1 MTLTLND
8 IEAAAAVI
16 QGSVVHTPTAPS
28 PGLSRVAGTDLFLKL
43 ENLQHTGSFKVRGAL
58 NKLSSLPRNEGAG
71 VIACSAGNHGQGV
84 AYFASKLEFS
94 ATVVMPKDT
103 PFTKIERT
111 EGYDATVV
119 LEGDSLAD
127 AEAFTHQMAAA
138 ENLTF
143 IHPYDD
149 PLVIAGQGTIGLE
162 MLADLPQLDT
172 IVVPIGGGGLIAGIA
187 TAAKA
192 IKPDI
197 RIIGVE
203 TASYPSMRAALAGQP
218 IDAGG
223 ATLAEGIAVKTP
235 GANTLPIIRELV
247 DRIIVLDEPAI
258 ENAVELMADA
268 GRLVVEGA
276 GAVGLGAVLAE
287 PQLFRD
293 SVTGLVVSGG
303 NIDMRVLASVLLRGL
318 VRGGQLVRLRVQI
331 TDAPGNLARVTRI
344 IGEAGGNIVEI
355 VHQRLFYDVPV
366 KQTDIDVV
374 IETRNAD
381 HTAEIQEKLELAGWP
396 TFALSDVAAAPPSP

>member
-16 QGSVVHTPTAPS
+16 QGSVVHTPTVPS
-28 PGLSRVAGTDLFLKL
+28 PGLSRAAGTDLFLKL

-111 EGYDATVV
+111 EGYGATVV
-119 LEGDSLAD
+119 LEGGSLAD

-218 IDAGG
+218 VDAGG

-247 DRIIVLDEPAI
+247 DRIIVLDELAI

-287 PQLFRD
+287 PELFRD
-293 SVTGLVVSGG
+293 RVTGLVVSGG

-396 TFALSDVAAAPPSP
+396 TFALSDAAAAPPSP

>member
-1 MTLTLND
+1 MTISLKD
-8 IEAAAAVI
+8 IEAAATVLR
-16 QGSVVHTPTAPS
+16 GSVVHTPITLS
-28 PGLSRVAGTDLFLKL
+28 PGLSRIAGSNLYLKL

-58 NKLSSLPRNEGAG
+58 NKLSSLPREGAAG
-71 VIACSAGNHGQGV
+71 VVACSAGNHGQGV
-84 AYFASKLEFS
+84 AYFANRLGFPS
-94 ATVVMPKDT
+94 TVVMPMDT
-103 PFTKIERT
+103 PFTKVERT
-111 EGYDATVV
+111 ERYGAKVV
-119 LEGDSLAD
+119 LEGETLAD
-127 AEAFTHQMAAA
+127 AQAFTHELATQ

-192 IKPDI
+192 MKPDI

-203 TASYPSMRAALAGQP
+203 AASYPSMHDTLEGREVT
-218 IDAGG
+218 AGG
-223 ATLAEGIAVKTP
+223 ATLAEGIAVKMP
-235 GANTLPIIRELV
+235 GTNTLPIIRELV
-247 DRIIVLDEPAI
+247 DRIILVDELAI
-258 ENAVELMADA
+258 ENAVELMADT

-276 GAVGLGAVLAE
+276 GAVALAAVLAE
-287 PQLFRD
+287 PDLFRD
-293 SVTGLVVSGG
+293 RVTGLVVSGG
-303 NIDMRVLASVLLRGL
+303 NIDMRLLASVLLRGL

-331 TDAPGNLARVTRI
+331 TDAPGNLARVTHI

-374 IETRNAD
+374 IETRNAS
-381 HTAEIQEKLELAGWP
+381 HTAEIKGKLELAGWP
-396 TFALSDVAAAPPSP
+396 TLTLSDAAALPTPP

>member
-1 MTLTLND
+1 MTITRKD
-8 IEAAAAVI
+8 IEAAAAVL
-16 QGSVVHTPTAPS
+16 QGSVVHTPTTFS
-28 PGLSRVAGTDLFLKL
+28 PGLSRVAGTQLHLKL

-58 NKLSSLPRNEGAG
+58 NKLSSLARDKVSG

-84 AYFASKLEFS
+84 AYFADKLGFP
-94 ATVVMPKDT
+94 ATIVMPQDT

-111 EGYDATVV
+111 EKYGAKVV
-119 LEGDSLAD
+119 LHGASLAD
-127 AEAFTHQMAAA
+127 AQSHTTELAAA
-138 ENLTF
+138 EKLTF

-149 PLVIAGQGTIGLE
+149 PHVIAGQGTIGLE
-162 MLADLPQLDT
+162 MLADLPDLDA

-203 TASYPSMRAALAGQP
+203 TAFYPSMRDALAGDP
-218 IDAGG
+218 ITAEG

-235 GANTLPIIRELV
+235 GALTLPIIRELV

-258 ENAVELMADA
+258 EEAVELMADT
-268 GRLVVEGA
+268 GRMVVEGA

-287 PQLFRD
+287 PDLFAD
-293 SVTGLVVSGG
+293 GATGLVVSGG
-303 NIDMRVLASVLLRGL
+303 NIDMRVFASVLLRGL

-331 TDAPGNLARVTRI
+331 TDAPGNLARVTAI
-344 IGEAGGNIVEI
+344 IGDAGGNIVEI

-374 IETRNAD
+374 IETRNAS

-396 TFALSDVAAAPPSP
+396 SFALSDMADMPGSP

>member
-1 MTLTLND
+1 MTPTLND

-16 QGSVVHTPTAPS
+16 QGSVVHTPTVPS
-28 PGLSRVAGTDLFLKL
+28 PGLSRAAGTDLFLKL

-111 EGYDATVV
+111 EGYGATVV
-119 LEGDSLAD
+119 LEGGSLAD
-127 AEAFTHQMAAA
+127 AEAFTYQMAAA

-218 IDAGG
+218 VNAGG

-247 DRIIVLDEPAI
+247 DQIIVLDEPAI

-276 GAVGLGAVLAE
+276 GAVGLG
-287 PQLFRD
+287 
-293 SVTGLVVSGG
+293 
-303 NIDMRVLASVLLRGL
+303 
-318 VRGGQLVRLRVQI
+318 
-331 TDAPGNLARVTRI
+331 
-344 IGEAGGNIVEI
+344 
-355 VHQRLFYDVPV
+355 
-366 KQTDIDVV
+366 
-374 IETRNAD
+374 
-381 HTAEIQEKLELAGWP
+381 
-396 TFALSDVAAAPPSP
+396 

>member
-58 NKLSSLPRNEGAG
+58 NKLSNLPRNEGAG

-203 TASYPSMRAALAGQP
+203 TASYPSMRAALASQP

>member
-1 MTLTLND
+1 MTITRKD
-8 IEAAAAVI
+8 IEAAATVI
-16 QGSVVHTPTAPS
+16 QGSVVHTPTVLS
-28 PGLSRVAGTDLFLKL
+28 PGLSRVAGMDLYLKL

-58 NKLSSLPRNEGAG
+58 NKLTSLHREETTGI
-71 VIACSAGNHGQGV
+71 IACSAGNHGQGV
-84 AYFASKLEFS
+84 AYFADRLGFP
-94 ATVVMPKDT
+94 ATIVMPKDT

-111 EGYDATVV
+111 ERYGAKVV

-127 AEAFTHQMAAA
+127 AQAFTNDLAST
-138 ENLTF
+138 EKLTF

-149 PLVIAGQGTIGLE
+149 PHVIAGQGTIGLE
-162 MLADLPQLDT
+162 MLADLPELDT
-172 IVVPIGGGGLIAGIA
+172 IVVPVGGGGLIAGIA

-203 TASYPSMRAALAGQP
+203 TASYPSMRDALAGRP
-218 IDAGG
+218 VTAGG

-235 GANTLPIIRELV
+235 GAHTLPIIRNLV
-247 DRIIVLDEPAI
+247 DQIIVLDELAI
-258 ENAVELMADA
+258 ENAVELMADT

-276 GAVGLGAVLAE
+276 GAVPLGAVLAE
-287 PQLFRD
+287 PDLFRD

-318 VRGGQLVRLRVQI
+318 VRGGQLVRLRIQI
-331 TDAPGNLARVTRI
+331 TDAPGNLAQVTQI
-344 IGEAGGNIVEI
+344 IGKAGGNIVEI

-374 IETRNAD
+374 IETRNAS
-381 HTAEIQEKLELAGWP
+381 HTAEIQDKLEGAGWP
-396 TFALSDVAAAPPSP
+396 TFALSDIAASPPSS

>member
-111 EGYDATVV
+111 EGYGATVV

-127 AEAFTHQMAAA
+127 AEAFTHQMAAT

-218 IDAGG
+218 VDAGG
-223 ATLAEGIAVKTP
+223 ATLAEGIAVKSP

-287 PQLFRD
+287 PDLFRD

-331 TDAPGNLARVTRI
+331 TDAPGNLARVTHI
-344 IGEAGGNIVEI
+344 IGDAGGNIVEI

-381 HTAEIQEKLELAGWP
+381 HTAEIQEKLDLAGWP

>member
-1 MTLTLND
+1 MPINRKD
-8 IEAAAAVI
+8 IEAAAATL
-16 QGSVVHTPTAPS
+16 QGSVVHTPTSFS
-28 PGLSRVAGTDLFLKL
+28 PGLSRVAGADLHLKL
-43 ENLQHTGSFKVRGAL
+43 ENLQYTGSFKARGAL
-58 NKLSSLPRNEGAG
+58 NKLSSLSREKITG
-71 VIACSAGNHGQGV
+71 VIACSAGNHGQAV
-84 AYFASKLEFS
+84 AYFADKLGYP
-94 ATVVMPKDT
+94 ATIVMPQDT

-111 EGYDATVV
+111 ERYGAKVV
-119 LEGDSLAD
+119 LHGTSLSD
-127 AEAFTHQMAAA
+127 AQSHTTELAAA
-138 ENLTF
+138 EKLTF

-162 MLADLPQLDT
+162 MLADLPELDT

-203 TASYPSMRAALAGQP
+203 TAFYPSMRDALAGDE
-218 IDAGG
+218 ITAEG

-235 GANTLPIIRELV
+235 GELTLPIIRELV
-247 DRIIVLDEPAI
+247 DQIIVLDEPTI
-258 ENAVELMADA
+258 EEAVELMADT

-276 GAVGLGAVLAE
+276 GAVAFGAVLAE
-287 PQLFRD
+287 PDLFAD

-303 NIDMRVLASVLLRGL
+303 NIDMRVFASVLLRGL

-331 TDAPGNLARVTRI
+331 TDAPGNLARVTAI
-344 IGEAGGNIVEI
+344 IGDAGGNIVEI

-374 IETRNAD
+374 IETRNAS
-381 HTAEIQEKLELAGWP
+381 HTAEIQEKLAHAGWP
-396 TFALSDVAAAPPSP
+396 SFALSDMADMPGSP

>member
-1 MTLTLND
+1 MTITLAD
-8 IEAAAAVI
+8 IEAAAAVL
-16 QGSVVHTPTAPS
+16 QGSVVRTPTTLS
-28 PGLSRVAGTDLFLKL
+28 PGLSRVAGIDLYLKL

-58 NKLSSLPRNEGAG
+58 NKLSSLPRDKSAG
-71 VIACSAGNHGQGV
+71 VVACSAGNHAQGV
-84 AYFASKLEFS
+84 AYFAGKLGFP
-94 ATVVMPKDT
+94 ATVVMPTDT

-111 EGYDATVV
+111 EGYGAKVV
-119 LEGDSLAD
+119 LHGDSLAD
-127 AEAFTHQMAAA
+127 AEAYTHELAAR

-192 IKPDI
+192 IKPGI
-197 RIIGVE
+197 RIVGVE
-203 TASYPSMRAALAGQP
+203 TALYPSMRDALAGQP
-218 IDAGG
+218 VTSGG

-235 GANTLPIIRELV
+235 GANTLPIVRDLV
-247 DRIIVLDEPAI
+247 DRIIVLEEPAI
-258 ENAVELMADA
+258 ESAVELMADN

-287 PQLFRD
+287 PDLFRGG
-293 SVTGLVVSGG
+293 VTGLVVSGG

-318 VRGGQLVRLRVQI
+318 VRGGQLVRLRIQI
-331 TDAPGNLARVTRI
+331 TDAPGNLARVTHI

-366 KQTDIDVV
+366 KQTGIDVV
-374 IETRNAD
+374 IETRNAS
-381 HTAEIQEKLELAGWP
+381 HAAEIKEKLELAGWP
-396 TFALSDVAAAPPSP
+396 TLALSDIAGSPSP

>member
-1 MTLTLND
+1 MIINLKD
-8 IEAAAAVI
+8 IETAATVLRGA
-16 QGSVVHTPTAPS
+16 VVHTPISLST
-28 PGLSRVAGTDLFLKL
+28 GLSRVAGVDLFLKL

-58 NKLSSLPRNEGAG
+58 NKLSSLPRDGASG

-84 AYFASKLEFS
+84 AYFASKLGFA
-94 ATVVMPKDT
+94 ATIVMPRDT
-103 PFTKIERT
+103 PFTKVERT
-111 EGYDATVV
+111 ERYGATVV
-119 LEGDSLAD
+119 LEGESLAD
-127 AEAFTHQMAAA
+127 AQAFTHELAAR
-138 ENLTF
+138 EKLTF

-192 IKPDI
+192 IKPGI

-203 TASYPSMRAALAGQP
+203 AASYPSMRDALAGQP
-218 IDAGG
+218 VSVGG

-235 GANTLPIIRELV
+235 GTHTLPIIRELV
-247 DRIIVLDEPAI
+247 DHIVVLDELAI
-258 ENAVELMADA
+258 ENAVELMADI

-276 GAVGLGAVLAE
+276 GAVALGAVLAE
-287 PQLFRD
+287 PDLFRD
-293 SVTGLVVSGG
+293 SVPGLVVSGG
-303 NIDMRVLASVLLRGL
+303 NIDMRLLASVLLRGL

-331 TDAPGNLARVTRI
+331 TDAPGNLARVTHI

-374 IETRNAD
+374 IETRNTG
-381 HTAEIQEKLELAGWP
+381 HTTEIREKLELAGWP
-396 TFALSDVAAAPPSP
+396 TFLLSDAAAEPPPP

>member
-1 MTLTLND
+1 MTITLTD
-8 IEAAAAVI
+8 IEAAAVVLR
-16 QGSVVHTPTAPS
+16 GSVVHTPTCYS
-28 PGLSRVAGTDLFLKL
+28 PGLSRIAGRDLYLKL

-58 NKLSSLPRNEGAG
+58 NKLSSLRADAKTG

-84 AYFASKLEFS
+84 AYFAGKLGFS
-94 ATVVMPKDT
+94 ATIVMPKDT

-111 EGYDATVV
+111 ERYGAKVV
-119 LEGDSLAD
+119 VEGDSLAE
-127 AEAFTHQMAAA
+127 AEAFTHELAAQ
-138 ENLTF
+138 ENLNF

-187 TAAKA
+187 TAVKT

-203 TASYPSMRAALAGQP
+203 TASYPSMRDSLAGRP
-218 IDAGG
+218 VHTGG

-235 GANTLPIIRELV
+235 GTTTLPVVRELV
-247 DRIIVLDEPAI
+247 DQIIVLDELAI

-287 PQLFRD
+287 PEQFQD
-293 SVTGLVVSGG
+293 GITGLVVSGG
-303 NIDMRVLASVLLRGL
+303 NIDMRVFASVLLRGL
-318 VRGGQLVRLRVQI
+318 VRDGQLVRLRVQI

-374 IETRNAD
+374 IETRNTSHA
-381 HTAEIQEKLELAGWP
+381 AEIKEKLELAGWP
-396 TFALSDVAAAPPSP
+396 AVTLSDAAAAPPP

>member
-1 MTLTLND
+1 MTISISD
-8 IEAAAAVI
+8 IEAAAAVL
-16 QGSVVHTPTAPS
+16 QGSVIHTPTSLS
-28 PGLSRVAGTDLFLKL
+28 PGLSRIAGIDVYLKL

-58 NKLSSLPRNEGAG
+58 NKLSSLSRDAAAG
-71 VIACSAGNHGQGV
+71 VVACSAGNHAQGV
-84 AYFASKLEFS
+84 AYFANKLGFP

-103 PFTKIERT
+103 PFIKIERT
-111 EGYDATVV
+111 ENYGAKVV
-119 LEGDSLAD
+119 LEGESFTEAVAHTHELA
-127 AEAFTHQMAAA
+127 AR

-149 PLVIAGQGTIGLE
+149 LLVMAGHGTVGLE

-172 IVVPIGGGGLIAGIA
+172 IVVPVGGGGLIAGIA

-192 IKPDI
+192 LKPDI

-203 TASYPSMRAALAGQP
+203 TAFYPSMRDALAGQP
-218 IDAGG
+218 ETVGG

-235 GANTLPIIRELV
+235 GTHTLPVIRELV
-247 DRIIVLDEPAI
+247 EQIIVLDELAI
-258 ENAVELMADA
+258 ENAVELMADN

-276 GAVGLGAVLAE
+276 GSVPLGAVLAE
-287 PQLFRD
+287 PELFRD
-293 SVTGLVVSGG
+293 GTTGLVVSGG
-303 NIDMRVLASVLLRGL
+303 NIDMRILASVLLRGL

-331 TDAPGNLARVTRI
+331 TDAPGNLAQVTRI

-374 IETRNAD
+374 IETRNAE
-381 HTAEIQEKLELAGWP
+381 HTAEIQKTLERAGWP
-396 TFALSDVAAAPPSP
+396 TFALSDVASEPPSP

>member
-28 PGLSRVAGTDLFLKL
+28 PGLSRSAGTDLFLKL

-111 EGYDATVV
+111 EGYGATVV

-127 AEAFTHQMAAA
+127 AEAFTHQMAAT

-218 IDAGG
+218 VDAGG
-223 ATLAEGIAVKTP
+223 ATLAEGIAVKSP

-287 PQLFRD
+287 PDLFRD

-374 IETRNAD
+374 IETRNAE

>member
-1 MTLTLND
+1 MTISLKD
-8 IEAAAAVI
+8 IEAAATVLR
-16 QGSVVHTPTAPS
+16 GCVVHTPITLS
-28 PGLSRVAGTDLFLKL
+28 PGLSRIAGSDLYLKL

-58 NKLSSLPRNEGAG
+58 NKLSSLPREGAVG
-71 VIACSAGNHGQGV
+71 VVACSAGNHGQGV
-84 AYFASKLEFS
+84 AYFANRLGFPS
-94 ATVVMPKDT
+94 TVVMPKDT
-103 PFTKIERT
+103 PFTKVERT
-111 EGYDATVV
+111 ERYGAKVV
-119 LEGDSLAD
+119 LEGETLAD
-127 AEAFTHQMAAA
+127 AQAFTQELAVQ

-192 IKPDI
+192 MKPDI

-203 TASYPSMRAALAGQP
+203 TASYPSMHDTLAGREVT
-218 IDAGG
+218 AGG
-223 ATLAEGIAVKTP
+223 ATLAEGIAVKMP
-235 GANTLPIIRELV
+235 GKNTLPIIRDLV
-247 DRIIVLDEPAI
+247 DRIILVDELAI
-258 ENAVELMADA
+258 ENAVELMADT

-276 GAVGLGAVLAE
+276 GAVALAAVLAE
-287 PQLFRD
+287 PNLFRD
-293 SVTGLVVSGG
+293 RVTGLVVSGG
-303 NIDMRVLASVLLRGL
+303 NIDMRLLASVLLRGL

-331 TDAPGNLARVTRI
+331 TDAPGNLARVTHI

-374 IETRNAD
+374 IETRNAS
-381 HTAEIQEKLELAGWP
+381 HTAEIQEKLEQAGWP
-396 TFALSDVAAAPPSP
+396 TFALSDAAALPPRP

>member
-1 MTLTLND
+1 MTLSLAH
-8 IEAAAAVI
+8 IETAAAILQGAV
-16 QGSVVHTPTAPS
+16 VRTPTVMS
-28 PGLSRVAGTDLFLKL
+28 PGLSRAAGLDLYLKL

-58 NKLSSLPRNEGAG
+58 NKLSSLNRGETAG
-71 VIACSAGNHGQGV
+71 VVACSAGNHAQGV
-84 AYFASKLEFS
+84 AYFAGKLGFA
-94 ATVVMPKDT
+94 ATIVMPTDT

-111 EGYDATVV
+111 EGYGAKV
-119 LEGDSLAD
+119 LLHGDSLAD
-127 AEAFTHQMAAA
+127 AEAFTHDLSTR
-138 ENLTF
+138 ENLVF

-149 PLVIAGQGTIGLE
+149 PLVMAGQGTIAVE

-192 IKPDI
+192 LKPGI
-197 RIIGVE
+197 RVIGVE
-203 TASYPSMRAALAGQP
+203 TALYPSMRDALAGQAAGS
-218 IDAGG
+218 DGG

-235 GANTLPIIRELV
+235 GATTLPIVRDLV
-247 DRIIVLDEPAI
+247 DRIIVLEEPAI
-258 ENAVELMADA
+258 ESAVELMAND
-268 GRLVVEGA
+268 GRMVVEGA

-287 PQLFRD
+287 PDLFRGG
-293 SVTGLVVSGG
+293 VTGLVVSGG

-318 VRGGQLVRLRVQI
+318 VRGGQLVRLRIQI
-331 TDAPGNLARVTRI
+331 TDAPGNLARVTHI

-374 IETRNAD
+374 IETRNAS
-381 HTAEIQEKLELAGWP
+381 HAGEIREKLEDAGLP
-396 TFALSDVAAAPPSP
+396 TVALSDIAALPPP

>member
-1 MTLTLND
+1 MTITLAD
-8 IEAAAAVI
+8 IEAAAAVL
-16 QGSVVHTPTAPS
+16 QGSVVRTPTCLS
-28 PGLSRVAGTDLFLKL
+28 PGLSRVAGANLYLKL

-58 NKLSSLPRNEGAG
+58 NKLSSLPCGEAAG
-71 VIACSAGNHGQGV
+71 VVACSAGNHAQGV
-84 AYFASKLEFS
+84 AYFAGKLGFP
-94 ATVVMPKDT
+94 ATVVMPMDT

-111 EGYDATVV
+111 EGYGAKVV
-119 LEGDSLAD
+119 LHGESLAD
-127 AEAFTHQMAAA
+127 AEAFTHALAAR

-197 RIIGVE
+197 QVIGVE
-203 TASYPSMRAALAGQP
+203 TALYPSMRDALAGQP
-218 IDAGG
+218 VTSGG

-235 GANTLPIIRELV
+235 GANTLPIVRDLV
-247 DRIIVLDEPAI
+247 DRIIVLEEPAI
-258 ENAVELMADA
+258 ESAVELMADN

-287 PQLFRD
+287 PDLFRGG
-293 SVTGLVVSGG
+293 VTGLVVSGG

-318 VRGGQLVRLRVQI
+318 VRGGQLVRLRIQI
-331 TDAPGNLARVTRI
+331 TDAPGNLARVTHI

-366 KQTDIDVV
+366 KQTGIDVV
-374 IETRNAD
+374 IETRNAS
-381 HTAEIQEKLELAGWP
+381 HAAEIKEKLELAGWP
-396 TFALSDVAAAPPSP
+396 TLALSDIAGSPSP

>member
-1 MTLTLND
+1 MTISLSD
-8 IEAAAAVI
+8 IEAAAAVL
-16 QGSVVHTPTAPS
+16 GDAVVHTPTSLS
-28 PGLSRVAGTDLFLKL
+28 PGLSRAAGTKLYLKL

-58 NKLSSLPRNEGAG
+58 NKLSSLPHRGGAG

-84 AYFASKLEFS
+84 AYFAEKLGFP
-94 ATVVMPKDT
+94 ATVVMPTDT

-111 EGYDATVV
+111 ARYGAKVV
-119 LEGDSLAD
+119 LEGQTLAD
-127 AEAFTHQMAAA
+127 AETFTHELAAQQ
-138 ENLTF
+138 NLTF

-187 TAAKA
+187 TAVKA
-192 IKPDI
+192 IKPGI
-197 RIIGVE
+197 RIVGVE
-203 TASYPSMRAALAGQP
+203 TALYPSMRDALAGQP
-218 IDAGG
+218 VDAGG
-223 ATLAEGIAVKTP
+223 TTLAEGIAVKTP
-235 GANTLPIIRELV
+235 GSITLPIVRDLV
-247 DRIIVLDEPAI
+247 DRIVVIDEAAI
-258 ENAVELMADA
+258 ESAVELMADA

-287 PQLFRD
+287 PELFRD
-293 SVTGLVVSGG
+293 RVTGLVVSGG

-318 VRGGQLVRLRVQI
+318 VRGGQLVRLRIQI
-331 TDAPGNLARVTRI
+331 TDAPGNLAQVSQI

-366 KQTDIDVV
+366 KQTGIDVV
-374 IETRNAD
+374 IETRN
-381 HTAEIQEKLELAGWP
+381 TAHANEIREKLEAAGLRAI
-396 TFALSDVAAAPPSP
+396 TLSDVAAAQAP

>member
-1 MTLTLND
+1 MTLSLSD
-8 IEAAAAVI
+8 IEAAATVL
-16 QGSVVHTPTAPS
+16 GNSVVHTPTNLS
-28 PGLSRVAGTDLFLKL
+28 PGLSRVAGTELHLKL

-58 NKLSSLPRNEGAG
+58 NKLSSLPRRAGAG
-71 VIACSAGNHGQGV
+71 VVACSAGNHGQGV
-84 AYFASKLEFS
+84 AFFAEKLKFP

-111 EGYDATVV
+111 ARYGAKVV
-119 LEGDSLAD
+119 LEGDSF
-127 AEAFTHQMAAA
+127 AEAEAYTHELAAK
-138 ENLTF
+138 EKLTF

-149 PLVIAGQGTIGLE
+149 PLVVAGQGTIGLE

-172 IVVPIGGGGLIAGIA
+172 VVVPIGGGGLIAGIA

-192 IKPDI
+192 VKPDI

-203 TASYPSMRAALAGQP
+203 TALYPSMRDALAGQP
-218 IDAGG
+218 TAAGG
-223 ATLAEGIAVKTP
+223 TTLAEGIAVKTP
-235 GANTLPIIRELV
+235 GTITLPIVRDLV
-247 DRIIVLDEPAI
+247 DRIVVIDESAI
-258 ENAVELMADA
+258 ESAVELMADA

-287 PQLFRD
+287 PDLFHGR
-293 SVTGLVVSGG
+293 VTGLVVSGG

-318 VRGGQLVRLRVQI
+318 VRGGQLVRLRIQI
-331 TDAPGNLARVTRI
+331 TDAPGNLARVSQI

-366 KQTDIDVV
+366 KQTGIDIV
-374 IETRNAD
+374 IETRNSA
-381 HTAEIQEKLELAGWP
+381 HAGKIQEKLEAAGLHV
-396 TFALSDVAAAPPSP
+396 FALSDVAASRAP

>member
-162 MLADLPQLDT
+162 MLADLPQLDS

-203 TASYPSMRAALAGQP
+203 TASYPSMRAALASQP

>member
-1 MTLTLND
+1 MTITLAD
-8 IEAAAAVI
+8 IEAAATVL
-16 QGSVVHTPTAPS
+16 QGSVVRTPTSLS
-28 PGLSRVAGTDLFLKL
+28 PGLSRVAGIDLYLKL
-43 ENLQHTGSFKVRGAL
+43 ENLQYTGSFKARGAL
-58 NKLSSLPRNEGAG
+58 NKLSSLPRGKTAG
-71 VIACSAGNHGQGV
+71 VVACSAGNHAQGV
-84 AYFASKLEFS
+84 AYFANKLGFP
-94 ATVVMPKDT
+94 ATIVMPTDT

-111 EGYDATVV
+111 ERYGATVV
-119 LEGDSLAD
+119 IEGGSLAD
-127 AEAFTHQMAAA
+127 AEAFTHDLAAR
-138 ENLTF
+138 EKLTF

-149 PLVIAGQGTIGLE
+149 PLVIAGQGTVGLE

-192 IKPDI
+192 IKPAI

-203 TASYPSMRAALAGQP
+203 TALYPSMRSALAGQP
-218 IDAGG
+218 VASGG

-235 GANTLPIIRELV
+235 GKHTLPVVRDLV
-247 DRIIVLDEPAI
+247 DRIIVLEEPAI
-258 ENAVELMADA
+258 ESAVELMADD

-287 PQLFRD
+287 PDLFRG
-293 SVTGLVVSGG
+293 SVTGLVISGG

-318 VRGGQLVRLRVQI
+318 VRGGQLVRLRIQI
-331 TDAPGNLARVTRI
+331 TDAPGNLARVTHI
-344 IGEAGGNIVEI
+344 IGAAGGNIVEI

-374 IETRNAD
+374 IETRNAS
-381 HTAEIQEKLELAGWP
+381 HTSEIQEKLELAGWP
-396 TFALSDVAAAPPSP
+396 TFALSDIAASPQP

>member
-1 MTLTLND
+1 MTITLTD
-8 IEAAAAVI
+8 IEAAATVLK
-16 QGSVVHTPTAPS
+16 GSVVHTPTSLS
-28 PGLSRVAGTDLFLKL
+28 PGLSRAAGIDIHLKL

-58 NKLSSLPRNEGAG
+58 NKLSSLSRDKNAG

-84 AYFASKLEFS
+84 AYFAGKLGFP

-103 PFTKIERT
+103 PFTKVSRT
-111 EGYDATVV
+111 ERYGATVV
-119 LEGDSLAD
+119 LEGDTFAD
-127 AEAFTHQMAAA
+127 AQAFTHELADR

-143 IHPYDD
+143 IPPYDD
-149 PLVIAGQGTIGLE
+149 PLIIAGQGTIGLE
-162 MLADLPQLDT
+162 MLADLPALDT

-192 IKPDI
+192 IKPGI
-197 RIIGVE
+197 RIVGVE
-203 TASYPSMRAALAGQP
+203 TALYPSMRDTLAGNP
-218 IDAGG
+218 VEAGG

-235 GANTLPIIRELV
+235 GTHTLPIVRDLV
-247 DRIIVLDEPAI
+247 DRIVVLEEAAI
-258 ENAVELMADA
+258 ESAVELMADA

-287 PQLFRD
+287 PDLFRD
-293 SVTGLVVSGG
+293 GVTGLVVSGG
-303 NIDMRVLASVLLRGL
+303 NIDMRVFASVLLRGL
-318 VRGGQLVRLRVQI
+318 VRGGRLVRLRVQI
-331 TDAPGNLARVTRI
+331 TDAPGNLAQVTRI

-374 IETRNAD
+374 IETRNTT
-381 HTAEIQEKLELAGWP
+381 HTAEIREKLDAAGWP
-396 TFALSDVAAAPPSP
+396 TQAVSHASAATS